1 MASNFVYRIK
11 VTNDS
16 AGPIQLWIEPWAE
29 EFIVE
34 PATELSVE
42 FDGPQQGEVVA
53 NYVQGG
59 LQLYG
64 FSRSSALV
72 KKAGAVIWKA
82 HERLQM

>member
-1 MASNFVYRIK
+1 MTTNFVSRIK
-11 VTNDS
+11 VANDS
-16 AGPIQLWIEPWAE
+16 PEPIQLWIEPWAD

-42 FDGPQQGEVVA
+42 FDGPQEDEVVV

-59 LQLYG
+59 IQLYG
-64 FSRSSALV
+64 FRGSSAIV

-82 HERLQM
+82 HERLPM